1 MKKWIMFL
9 SCIVGIF
16 GSIAIAIVLPYL
28 GMVAS
33 WMASGC

>member
-16 GSIAIAIVLPYL
+16 GSIATAIVLPYL
-28 GMVAS
+28 GMVAC
-33 WMASGC
+33 WMVFGC